1 MNMKPKEQILKR
13 FAELEREIQGLQRSD
28 GSENTAQW
36 NSWATRVMRLLGD
49 AFAVSSQYYK
59 NFKKTHDSHYEFY
72 GLDDAIGVFRGA
84 KADYESGYVSRFKPS
99 SQASGH
105 AVKPPCVFIGHGRSK
120 LWARLK
126 IYLEGDLRLKT
137 VCYESEPR
145 AGNSI
150 VPILEKMLKQ
160 ATFAVLILTAEDE
173 TIDSKYRARQNVV
186 HEAGLFQGRLS
197 FERAILLV
205 QDGLDDFSNVDGL
218 QYIPFVGDNIE
229 ETFHELQRT
238 LSREMQLGGPLKKKS
253 V

>member
-1 MNMKPKEQILKR
+1 MNMKPKEKILKR
-13 FAELEREIQGLQRSD
+13 FAELEREIPRLEQPD
-28 GSENTAQW
+28 GSENTVQW
-36 NSWATRVMRLLGD
+36 NSWATRVTRLLRD
-49 AFAVSSQYYK
+49 AFAVSSDYYI
-59 NFKKTHDSHYEFY
+59 NFKQVHDFHYELN

-84 KADYESGYVSRFKPS
+84 KADYESAYVPPVKPS
-99 SQASGH
+99 SQAPGH
-105 AVKPPCVFIGHGRSK
+105 AVKSPCVFIGHGHSK

-145 AGNSI
+145 AGKSI
-150 VPILEKMLKQ
+150 VPILNKMLKQ

-173 TIDSKYRARQNVV
+173 TSEGIIRARQNVV

-205 QDGLDDFSNVDGL
+205 QKGLAEFSNVDGL